1 MYRNKYVLALG
12 IAGMLAV
19 PGGVAH
25 AEVGSSLITPE
36 VSDTKEEH
44 FAVANVSTC
53 LNVRSGP
60 GVETEVVGKIPA
72 NGLMEIQGY
81 ENGWC
86 MVNSGDVTGYVCGD
100 YLYSPEE
107 SKRLIETIGQESLPT
122 AVAVSPVRQQLI
134 DFASQFIGN
143 PYVWG
148 GTSLTD
154 GADCSGYVQSVY
166 REFGVELP
174 RVSAEQAKAGHQI
187 SLESAQPGDL
197 IFYAKNGSVYHVVI
211 NLGGGKVLGASCAAK
226 GICVSNLDTS
236 HAVWASDVLG
246 AP

>member
-174 RVSAEQAKAGHQI
+174 RVSGAGEGRA
-187 SLESAQPGDL
+187 SDFFGECTAGRSD
-197 IFYAKNGSVYHVVI
+197 FYAKNGSVYHVVI